1 MSQVLKFREQL
12 NLTQEQLAEKAKIS
26 VRTIQRIEAGV
37 EPKGHTLEA
46 ISKALGVDKNELV
59 VSQTKK
65 EDINWTT
72 IKLINISSLFLIFVP
87 FANIVL
93 PLVITY
99 WKKAFNPLTKQII
112 SIQILWTL
120 LFPLVILTG
129 VFVGKIVDLNNHMV
143 PTVILL
149 MLFGNAYI
157 IIRNTIEL
165 DKQKKLYISL
175 KFSIL

>member
-26 VRTIQRIEAGV
+26 VRTIQRLEAGV

-46 ISKALGVDKNELV
+46 ISEALGVDKNELV